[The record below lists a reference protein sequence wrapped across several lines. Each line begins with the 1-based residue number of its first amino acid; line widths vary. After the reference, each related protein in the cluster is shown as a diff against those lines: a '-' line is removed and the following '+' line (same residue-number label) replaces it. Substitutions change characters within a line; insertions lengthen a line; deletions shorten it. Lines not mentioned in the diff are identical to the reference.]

1 MQSLFILIIP
11 FLAIDTAFS
20 AEKTKR
26 TPSPEF
32 PSDVRVERAI
42 SFLSADRNEKGD
54 LYFPTNVPGT
64 ARWPAVIVI
73 HGGGFVGGRRD
84 ASRELNI
91 CSTLARNGYVAMSI
105 DYLLSSNKHA
115 VWPTNLWDCK
125 TAVRWLRHNADKLH
139 VNPNRVGVLG
149 GSAGGHLAAMVALT
163 TASDRLDPPAPLGDV
178 PCGVNCCIDLYGI
191 ADLTEYHDV
200 PMLGKTLAEAP
211 ALYREASP
219 ITYVRSTSPPFLI
232 LHGSADTTVNPSQ
245 SKALAHALETN
256 GVPHRFVLIEGA
268 PHSFHLQPAQ
278 RDLRPI
284 VLDFLGRHL
293 MPSSF
298 PTGN

>member
-1 MQSLFILIIP
+1 MQSLLILLMP
-11 FLAIDTAFS
+11 VFAIGTALS

-26 TPSPEF
+26 SASPEF
-32 PSDVRVERAI
+32 PTDVRVERAVP
-42 SFLSADRNEKGD
+42 FLSADRNERGD
-54 LYFPTNVPGT
+54 LYFPTNAPGT
-64 ARWPAVIVI
+64 AGRPAVVVI

-91 CSTLARNGYVAMSI
+91 CTTLARNGYVAMSI

-125 TAVRWLRHNADKLH
+125 TAVRWLRHNADKLD
-139 VNPNRVGVLG
+139 VNPNRIAVLG

-163 TASDRLDPPAPLGDV
+163 TPSDRLDPPAPFGNV
-178 PCGVNCCIDLYGI
+178 SCAVNCCIDLYGI
-191 ADLTEYHDV
+191 ADLSDYHDA

-219 ITYVRSTSPPFLI
+219 ITYVRRTSPPFLI
-232 LHGSADTTVNPSQ
+232 LHGSADTTVNPAQ
-245 SKALAHALETN
+245 SKALAHALEAN
-256 GVPHRFVLIEGA
+256 GVPHKFVLVEGA

-284 VLDFLGRHL
+284 VLDFLGRYL
-293 MPSSF
+293 APKRVQKK
-298 PTGN
+298 